1 MHFSTRNRKSG
12 FSLVELIIVIVIL
25 AVISAVALPRVSRG
39 AKGADESALGSDL
52 GVLRNSI
59 EIYAAEHGGD
69 FPGKNAAGGAFGI
82 AGSEDAFKSQL
93 TLYSDKSGT
102 VSATKTGTFIY
113 GPYVHKIPP
122 CPVGANAGST
132 TVSIGTTGPV
142 VTAGTEGWVFNTDTG
157 GFIANSSA
165 TDESGTKTYDQW

>member
-1 MHFSTRNRKSG
+1 MHRSMRNKKSG

-59 EIYAAEHGGD
+59 EIYAAEHGGV

-82 AGSEDAFKSQL
+82 AGSEDAFKNQL
-93 TLYSDKSGT
+93 TLYTDKTGT
-102 VSATKTGTFIY
+102 VSATKTGAFIY
-113 GPYVHKIPP
+113 GPYIHKIPP
-122 CPVGANAGST
+122 CPVGANVGST
-132 TVSIGTTGPV
+132 DVSVGNTGPA
-142 VTAGTEGWVFNTDTG
+142 VTAGTEGWVYNTDTG
-157 GFIANSSA
+157 GIITNSGA
-165 TDESGTKTYDQW
+165 TDESGLKTYDQW